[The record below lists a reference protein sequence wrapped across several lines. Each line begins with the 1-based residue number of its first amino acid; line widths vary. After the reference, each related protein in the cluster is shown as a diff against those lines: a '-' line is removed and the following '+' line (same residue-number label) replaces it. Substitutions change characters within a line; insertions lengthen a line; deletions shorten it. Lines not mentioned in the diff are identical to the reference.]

1 MIDVEEDVFN
11 YVYPYVAPLC
21 AEGCF
26 NSEFV
31 PSPVGLPHATLIEMD
46 NYTDRQ
52 LRGTKDTE
60 EYAIL
65 TYEANAYANSKP
77 ECRQVMDALDTAMTT
92 LGFTRI
98 ESRFIP
104 NLDNTVLYRMVA
116 RYRAGANADK
126 TIFRHG

>member
-1 MIDVEEDVFN
+1 MIDVEEDVFD

-26 NSEFV
+26 NSEYV
-31 PSPVGLPHATLIEMD
+31 PSPVGLPHATLYEMD

-60 EYAIL
+60 EYAVL
-65 TYEANAYANSKP
+65 AYEANVYAESKP
-77 ECRQVMDALDTAMTT
+77 VCRQIMNAIDTAMTT
-92 LGFTRI
+92 LGFTRM
-98 ESRFIP
+98 ESRSVP
-104 NLDNTVLYRMVA
+104 NLNNTTIYRIVA